1 MSIHS
6 LIEKGVDVFSYIP
19 DVDSFQGNYKK
30 LKYAWNG
37 ENNKFPTL
45 SKDHVVADHLNY
57 AIRPSFKFVDL
68 DFDCELAVNWGN
80 QAFNGC
86 HKFGR
91 NGKGHALVEIAN
103 PQSFSRMNIVPLHK
117 HLFKIPHQFGIK
129 TIHWF

>member
-68 DFDCELAVNWGN
+68 DFDCELAVNWVIKRSM
-80 QAFNGC
+80 AVISLEEMA
-86 HKFGR
+86 KDT
-91 NGKGHALVEIAN
+91 
-103 PQSFSRMNIVPLHK
+103 
-117 HLFKIPHQFGIK
+117 HL
-129 TIHWF
+129 